1 MNYKYR
7 SRHLLEAVKEKD
19 RMHIIGLIN
28 PPTGMCV
35 QPFGGAYMVFH
46 CSRGEPVFAAG
57 IAEAVELLDIRIDA
71 EIAQLAEEAGTADT
85 VEDALRATAEA
96 SNDRPAVDPA
106 NETMTDD
113 LAEQRPGT
121 DRWNEAIAE
130 TDDPQTVVSRGVSDG
145 EQPPYNQPLSGT
157 DHAPCKDGNHD

>member
-19 RMHIIGLIN
+19 GMHIIGLIN

-35 QPFGGAYMVFH
+35 QPFGDAYMVFH
-46 CSRGEPVFAAG
+46 CHRGEPVFAAG
-57 IAEAVELLDIRIDA
+57 IAEAVELLDIRIEA

-85 VEDALRATAEA
+85 VEAALRDTAEP
-96 SNDRPAVDPA
+96 SNDR
-106 NETMTDD
+106 
-113 LAEQRPGT
+113 QRPGP
-121 DRWNEAIAE
+121 DQWNEAIAE
-130 TDDPQTVVSRGVSDG
+130 TDDPQTVISRGVSDG
-145 EQPPYNQPLSGT
+145 EQPPYNRPLSGT